1 MDVDENKIKNQFLD
15 LMVDGASQFSDLY
28 RALVV
33 HLKYPRDIS
42 VAYLLERFRQI
53 EAEGLMCSNI
63 DFGEQEDKRWIE
75 ASSSDHCL
83 GQRVCSVVGYSFIRR
98 HVLRQ
103 DWGLVRSNRSRP

>member
-28 RALVV
+28 RALVA

-53 EAEGLMCSNI
+53 EEEGLICSNI
-63 DFGEQEDKRWIE
+63 DFGEYEDKRWIE
-75 ASSSDHCL
+75 LSSSDHYL
-83 GQRVCSVVGYSFIRR
+83 LAKKLCSVVGYSFIRR

-103 DWGLVRSNRSRP
+103 DWGFGSK